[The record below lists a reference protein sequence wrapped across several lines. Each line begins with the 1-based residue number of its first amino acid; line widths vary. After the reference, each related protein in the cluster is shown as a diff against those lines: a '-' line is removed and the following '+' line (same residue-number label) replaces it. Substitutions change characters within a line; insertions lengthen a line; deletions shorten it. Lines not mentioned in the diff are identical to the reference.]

1 MNTKPEDIRKSVAH
15 MAEALQKIRNAAGV
29 ALGTRPA
36 KPGMAWIHLSKAL
49 ADIRALCPTP
59 ATDAAYFT
67 PKVALDAIAGERPLD
82 AMLAN
87 PPFAGNGE
95 PASPEAA
102 AREGMQK
109 ILSIPE
115 LGIHFMRHRSAAMT
129 QLVATWRN
137 DFIDHIYEVRI
148 VRDGESPN
156 AGWRARATND
166 GRLVFSLAAHCRSTC
181 ELCALSAMKRY
192 IKRGHRKTYRK
203 LRAAAEEAAK

>member
-15 MAEALQKIRNAAGV
+15 MAEALRKIRNAAGV

-49 ADIRALCPTP
+49 ADIRALCLTP
-59 ATDAAYFT
+59 VTDAAYFT
-67 PKVALDAIAGERPLD
+67 PKAALDAIAGERPLD

-87 PPFAGNGE
+87 PPFAGN
-95 PASPEAA
+95 AEAA

-137 DFIDHIYEVRI
+137 DFIDHIYEVRV

-156 AGWRARATND
+156 AGWRARAMND
-166 GRLVFSLAAHCRSTC
+166 GRNVFSLAAHCRSTC
-181 ELCALSAMKRY
+181 EHCALSAMKRY
-192 IKRGHRKTYRK
+192 LKIGHRRTYRK